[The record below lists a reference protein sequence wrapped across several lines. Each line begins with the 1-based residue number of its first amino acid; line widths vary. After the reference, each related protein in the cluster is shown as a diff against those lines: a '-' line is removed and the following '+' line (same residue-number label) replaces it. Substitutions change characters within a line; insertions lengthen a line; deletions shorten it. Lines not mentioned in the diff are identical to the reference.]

1 MYGSTNRKLP
11 IKVHRVIIS
20 PNSANDEEVT
30 WFNLDLVIGQLSYF
44 CIFVFWYWPT
54 FLYFDL
60 IYKILTY
67 KEPYH
72 VSIFFIKPMENH
84 KKFCKIVWLLI
95 SYIIS
100 WHDTINVPLFKFW
113 WLIFHGFGPKPKPD
127 EVFKEH
133 LSHRRNEERAQGTPN
148 KEQKGANKEQNW
160 KKRAKGRC
168 CLS

>member
-11 IKVHRVIIS
+11 IKVHRVIIF
-20 PNSANDEEVT
+20 PNSANNEEVT
-30 WFNLDLVIGQLSYF
+30 WFNLDLVIGQLSSF
-44 CIFVFWYWPT
+44 CIFVSCYWPT

-60 IYKILTY
+60 IYKTLTY
-67 KEPYH
+67 KEQYH

-113 WLIFHGFGPKPKPD
+113 WLIFHGFGPN
-127 EVFKEH
+127 
-133 LSHRRNEERAQGTPN
+133 RNQTKYSRNICPN
-148 KEQKGANKEQNW
+148 LFSSQSLTRNKRNFNTFQ
-160 KKRAKGRC
+160 
-168 CLS
+168 